1 MPIDAPPTRSL
12 GADPLLG
19 QSMEAVSL
27 ASRTPAVVAR
37 SAVQGSALWQPLE
50 VIQPGHP
57 RPVSACVRLQR
68 LEASGKEVS
77 DKAPTCPN
85 CGVPIARPVLSHEDL
100 TDERITAILEDG
112 IAEFASDGWYVHQRG
127 FGYASLQKKTGFLHR
142 VGLAMWV
149 EDDGTLEVKL
159 MGEAGPL
166 GVRRY

>member
-1 MPIDAPPTRSL
+1 M
-12 GADPLLG
+12 
-19 QSMEAVSL
+19 
-27 ASRTPAVVAR
+27 
-37 SAVQGSALWQPLE
+37 ALISCPE
-50 VIQPGHP
+50 
-57 RPVSACVRLQR
+57 C
-68 LEASGKEVS
+68 GKEVS

-142 VGLAMWV
+142 GGLAMWV

-166 GVRRY
+166 GVRRYERTAAAPLSHTLDETLQD